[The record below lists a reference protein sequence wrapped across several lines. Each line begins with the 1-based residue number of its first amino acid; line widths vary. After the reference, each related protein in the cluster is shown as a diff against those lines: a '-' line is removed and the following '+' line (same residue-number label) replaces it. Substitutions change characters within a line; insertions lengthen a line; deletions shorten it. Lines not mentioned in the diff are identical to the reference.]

1 MSNPIF
7 GDILHA
13 QSGRRNP
20 GHYIGLSD
28 RECAE
33 LDAIADEHDR
43 KMRRLVMERRHRVD
57 RYVDEGIIPEDERQH
72 MYELAEE
79 DGFYGFDATMGAYA
93 RAAHKWLDGV

>member
-43 KMRRLVMERRHRVD
+43 KMRRLVMERRRRVD
-57 RYVDEGIIPEDERQH
+57 RYVDEGIIPQDEREH

-79 DGFYGFDATMGAYA
+79 DDVILQTCVPSSSYNRLVFC
-93 RAAHKWLDGV
+93 RKV